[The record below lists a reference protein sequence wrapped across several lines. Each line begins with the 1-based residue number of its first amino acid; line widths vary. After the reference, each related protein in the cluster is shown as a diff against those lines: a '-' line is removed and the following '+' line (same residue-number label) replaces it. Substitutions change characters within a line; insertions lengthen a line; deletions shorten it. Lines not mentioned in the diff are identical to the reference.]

1 LRPQLQPQTSQ
12 FFESLIG
19 NLNGFFSNAFH
30 SMVQILLNYQ
40 VITGEEQITLSAY
53 ALRQR
58 KRSKV
63 DKHRRKICNQLTRSV
78 SPNTHVLVIDDD
90 GGTRETLSDV
100 LRLRG
105 YAVETAGLGQE
116 GLKKLS
122 TRPFDAAIVDIKL
135 PDISGADLLRLI
147 KEASPEIEI
156 ILITAFASLNSA
168 IQDIN
173 GDAFA
178 YITKPFEMNHLL
190 VTLNKALEKRHL
202 SMESRRLSQTA
213 QQDLAERRRIEEQL
227 KQANAELA
235 RRKRL
240 FQTALSDLGK
250 SHEQLKA
257 AQLQLIQAEKLES
270 VGRLAAGVAHEVK
283 NPLGI
288 ILQWLNYLS
297 KHLATDNGNIAL
309 ALQDMDKAVKRAD
322 SIVRGLLDFSAPS
335 ELRLNTEELNSVME
349 QSLLLVRHEMDKYHV
364 NEVRE
369 LSEHLPPVR
378 LDRNKIEQVFV
389 NIFLNAIQAMPEGG
403 TLVVKTY
410 TKQLTVIGHN
420 LGSRKADHFRIGETV
435 VMAEVEDTGTGIP
448 GDQLSG
454 VFDPFFTT
462 KSTGKGTGLG
472 LTVTKKII
480 DLHGGLINIGNRK
493 EGGVRVTIMFKA

>member
-1 LRPQLQPQTSQ
+1 MSH
-12 FFESLIG
+12 E
-19 NLNGFFSNAFH
+19 
-30 SMVQILLNYQ
+30 
-40 VITGEEQITLSAY
+40 
-53 ALRQR
+53 
-58 KRSKV
+58 
-63 DKHRRKICNQLTRSV
+63 
-78 SPNTHVLVIDDD
+78 THVLVIDDD
-90 GGTRETLSDV
+90 RRTRETLSDV
-100 LRLRG
+100 LRLKG

-135 PDISGADLLRLI
+135 PDISGTDLLHSM
-147 KEASPEIEI
+147 KEASPEIEV

-168 IQDIN
+168 IQNIN

-190 VTLNKALEKRHL
+190 VTLNKALEKRHQ
-202 SMESRRLSQTA
+202 SMESRRLSQTV
-213 QQDLAERRRIEEQL
+213 QQDLAEHRRMEEQL

-235 RRKRL
+235 RRKKL
-240 FQTALSDLGK
+240 FKTALSDLGK

-257 AQLQLIQAEKLES
+257 TQLQLIQAEKLES

-283 NPLGI
+283 NPLAI
-288 ILQWLNYLS
+288 ILQWLHYLS
-297 KHLATDNGNIAL
+297 KHLATDNANIAM

-322 SIVRGLLDFSAPS
+322 SVVRGLLDFSAPS
-335 ELRLNTEELNSVME
+335 ELRLNTEELNSVVE
-349 QSLLLVRHEMDKYHV
+349 QSLLLVRHELDKYHV

-369 LSEHLPPVR
+369 LSEHLLPVR

-403 TLVVKTY
+403 TLAVKTY
-410 TKQLTVIGHN
+410 TKQLTVVDRN
-420 LGSRKADHFRIGETV
+420 LGSRKADQFRIGETV
-435 VMAEVEDTGTGIP
+435 VMTEIEDTGTGIP
-448 GDQLSG
+448 GNQLSE

-480 DLHGGLINIGNRK
+480 DLHGGTITIGNRN
-493 EGGVRVTIMFKA
+493 EGGIRVTIMFKAKRRERP